1 MPPKSREFRKMY
13 HPSIGRYV
21 YVHRGNGLIVDNI
34 MKPLKAAASAIGS
47 KVGSTV
53 AKAVGRKASKA
64 TNKAKEKAKS
74 AVSSTA
80 EKSGDLIRKRLS
92 GDTLRG
98 TRKKG
103 PKGSKGAT
111 KMSQHEVNALINNL
125 IAQS

>member
-1 MPPKSREFRKMY
+1 
-13 HPSIGRYV
+13 
-21 YVHRGNGLIVDNI
+21 

-53 AKAVGRKASKA
+53 AKAIGRKATKA
-64 TNKAKEKAKS
+64 TKKAKDKAN
-74 AVSSTA
+74 AMA

-92 GDTLRG
+92 GETK
-98 TRKKG
+98 KKG
-103 PKGSKGAT
+103 PKGAKTSAT